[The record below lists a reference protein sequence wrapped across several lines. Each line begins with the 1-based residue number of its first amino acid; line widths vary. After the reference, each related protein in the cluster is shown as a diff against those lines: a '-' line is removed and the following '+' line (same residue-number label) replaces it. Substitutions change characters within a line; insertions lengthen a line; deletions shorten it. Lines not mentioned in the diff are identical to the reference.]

1 MSIRGILAPFHA
13 TAQGQPMGLT
23 SGLFN
28 PKNRFDFHKHSVLDV
43 AACYHESLAQ
53 VRALFQKS

>member
-1 MSIRGILAPFHA
+1 MS
-13 TAQGQPMGLT
+13 LT

-43 AACYHESLAQ
+43 AACYHESIAQ